1 MFVPSPAKAQNDALA
16 VQNMRPMKNTLAS
29 MLAALSVVAAG
40 GIPAAQAQDLPTKP
54 IHIVVP
60 FTPGGAQ
67 DIVGRAIGT
76 KLAERIG
83 IPVIIDNKPGAGGV
97 IAAEAVAKAAPDGGT
112 LLLASGGAIS
122 IAPGLL
128 SKLPYD
134 PVRDFASVAMLVD
147 TPMTVAVRTDS
158 PFKTLAELIAAAR
171 KSPGKISFA
180 STGNGTIT
188 HLTGEYLAQ
197 RAGVKMLHV
206 PYRGAGPAITDV
218 LGGQVDFIVTSVAS
232 AEAMVTG
239 KKMRVLGTFTGGRIA
254 SLQGAPTVAEATGL
268 KGMEV
273 PVWAGLLAPA
283 KTPPAMLKRL
293 EAEVVAVCQS
303 PAIHEQFDKLGALSL
318 CAGAPDLDRM
328 IKADTQRWAEV
339 IKLGG
344 IQE

>member
-1 MFVPSPAKAQNDALA
+1 MT
-16 VQNMRPMKNTLAS
+16 MKKRTLVSA
-29 MLAALSVVAAG
+29 LAALSVMAAG
-40 GIPAAQAQDLPTKP
+40 GISLAHAQATDLPTKP

-67 DIVGRAIGT
+67 DIVGRAIGS

-83 IPVIIDNKPGAGGV
+83 IPVIVDNKPGAGGV
-97 IAAEAVAKAAPDGGT
+97 IAADSVAKAAPDGTT
-112 LLLASGGAIS
+112 LFLASGGAIS
-122 IAPGLL
+122 IAPSLL

-134 PVRDFASVAMLVD
+134 PAKDFAPIAMLVD
-147 TPMTVAVRTDS
+147 TPMTVAVRTAS
-158 PFKTLAELIAAAR
+158 PFKTLAELLDAA
-171 KSPGKISFA
+171 KKNPGKVSFA

-197 RAGVKMLHV
+197 RAGVKLLHV
-206 PYRGAGPAITDV
+206 PYRGAGPAINDV

-239 KKMRVLGTFTGGRIA
+239 KKMRVLGTFTGRRIA
-254 SLQGAPTVAEATGL
+254 SLQGAPTVTESTGL
-268 KGMEV
+268 GQMEV

-293 EAEVVAVCQS
+293 EAELLAVCQL
-303 PAIHEQFDKLGALSL
+303 PAIHEQFDKLGALSI
-318 CAGAPDLDRM
+318 CAGAPELERM

-339 IKLGG
+339 IKQGG

>member
-1 MFVPSPAKAQNDALA
+1 MT
-16 VQNMRPMKNTLAS
+16 MKKRTLVS
-29 MLAALSVVAAG
+29 VFAALSVMAAG
-40 GIPAAQAQDLPTKP
+40 GVSTAQAQDLPTKP

-67 DIVGRAIGT
+67 DIVGRAIGS

-83 IPVIIDNKPGAGGV
+83 IPVIVDNKPGAGGV
-97 IAAEAVAKAAPDGGT
+97 IAADSVAKAAPDGTT
-112 LLLASGGAIS
+112 LFLASGGAIS
-122 IAPGLL
+122 IAPSLL

-134 PVRDFASVAMLVD
+134 AAKDFAPVAMLVD
-147 TPMTVAVRTDS
+147 TPMTVAVRTAS
-158 PFKTLAELIAAAR
+158 PFKTLAELLDAA
-171 KSPGKISFA
+171 KKNPGKVSFA

-197 RAGVKMLHV
+197 RAGVKLLHV

-218 LGGQVDFIVTSVAS
+218 MGGQVDFIVTSVAS

-239 KKMRVLGTFTGGRIA
+239 KKMRVLGTFTGRRIA
-254 SLQGAPTVAEATGL
+254 SLQGAPTVTEATGL
-268 KGMEV
+268 GHMEV

-293 EAEVVAVCQS
+293 EAELLAVCQS
-303 PAIHEQFDKLGALSL
+303 PAIHEQFDKLGALSI
-318 CAGAPDLDRM
+318 CAGAPELERM
-328 IKADTQRWAEV
+328 IKTDTQRWAEV
-339 IKLGG
+339 IKQGG